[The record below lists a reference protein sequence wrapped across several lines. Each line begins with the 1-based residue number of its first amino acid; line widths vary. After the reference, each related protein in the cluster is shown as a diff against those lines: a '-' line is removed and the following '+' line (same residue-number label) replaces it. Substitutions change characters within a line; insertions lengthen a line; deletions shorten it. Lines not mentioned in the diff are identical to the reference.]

1 MTNLPTLAP
10 KSMGEAIEFSK
21 MISSSGMVP
30 AAYKNKPQDILVAIQ
45 WGYEVGLQ
53 PMQALQNIAV
63 INGKPSVYGDAA
75 IALVKADPR
84 CRGVKETI
92 EGEGEKMVARC
103 VVRRAYGEEIEETEA
118 TFSVDDAKR
127 AKLWGK
133 QGPWSQ
139 YPKRMLAMR
148 ARGFAIRDAFPDAM
162 KGMITA
168 EEAQDYPTK
177 APRDVTPAPDPAPEP
192 EIEQQIEDAETIE
205 DPIQDAIDAAKE
217 ETQEP
222 YILCDHEGK
231 ELERFEMHDEA
242 IAKLV
247 ERMKLYAKTTTDR
260 NRMPVTPLR
269 RGELIMLLINANKRV
284 MADMGD
290 AHRERFMA
298 IREKI
303 FEMLQ
308 EEVNQ

>member
-1 MTNLPTLAP
+1 
-10 KSMGEAIEFSK
+10 
-21 MISSSGMVP
+21 
-30 AAYKNKPQDILVAIQ
+30 
-45 WGYEVGLQ
+45 
-53 PMQALQNIAV
+53 
-63 INGKPSVYGDAA
+63 
-75 IALVKADPR
+75 
-84 CRGVKETI
+84 
-92 EGEGEKMVARC
+92 MVARC
-103 VVRRAYGEEIEETEA
+103 VVRRAYGDEIEETEA

-177 APRDVTPAPDPAPEP
+177 APRDVTPKPEPLPEP
-192 EIEQQIEDAETIE
+192 EPETEIQVEEAETIE
-205 DPIQDAIDAAKE
+205 DPIQDAIDAANM
-217 ETQEP
+217 P
-222 YILCDHEGK
+222 YSLCDHEGN
-231 ELERFEMHDEA
+231 ELAQYELHDEA

-247 ERMKLYAKTTTDR
+247 ERMKLYAKTTVDR
-260 NRMPVTPLR
+260 NRQPVDPVK
-269 RGELIMLLINANKRV
+269 RGQLIMDLIRANPQIL
-284 MADMGD
+284 ADMGD
-290 AHRERFMA
+290 AHKERFAA

-308 EEVNQ
+308 AEVDQ

>member
-1 MTNLPTLAP
+1 MNTLPTLAP

-30 AAYKNKPQDILVAIQ
+30 AAYKGKPQDILVAIQ

-92 EGEGEKMVARC
+92 EGGGDNMVARC
-103 VVRRAYGEEIEETEA
+103 VVRRAYGDEIEETEA

-177 APRDVTPAPDPAPEP
+177 APRDVTPAPEPLPQPEP
-192 EIEQQIEDAETIE
+192 EPDIEPHVEDAETIE
-205 DPIQDAIDAAKE
+205 DPIQEAIDAAN
-217 ETQEP
+217 EP
-222 YILCDHEGK
+222 YTLVDHEGK
-231 ELERFEMHDEA
+231 EIAQFEMHDEA

-247 ERMKLYAKTTTDR
+247 ERMKLYAKTTVDR
-260 NRMPVTPLR
+260 NRQPVDPVK
-269 RGELIMLLINANKRV
+269 RGQLIMDLVRANKQIV
-284 MADMGD
+284 QDMGEGHKD
-290 AHRERFMA
+290 RFSQ

-308 EEVNQ
+308 AEVDG

>member
-1 MTNLPTLAP
+1 MTNFSTLAP
-10 KSMGEAIEFSK
+10 KSIGEAIDFSK

-30 AAYKNKPQDILVAIQ
+30 AAYKGKPQDILVAIQ

-103 VVRRAYGEEIEETEA
+103 VVRRAYGDEIEETEA

-148 ARGFAIRDAFPDAM
+148 ARGFAIRGAFPDAM

-177 APRDVTPAPDPAPEP
+177 APRDVTPKPEPLPEPEP
-192 EIEQQIEDAETIE
+192 EIQVEEAETIE
-205 DPIQDAIDAAKE
+205 DPIQDAIDAANM
-217 ETQEP
+217 P
-222 YILCDHEGK
+222 YSLCDHEGN
-231 ELERFEMHDEA
+231 ELAQYELHDEA

-247 ERMKLYAKTTTDR
+247 ERMKLYAKTTVDR
-260 NRMPVTPLR
+260 NRQPVDPVK
-269 RGELIMLLINANKRV
+269 RGQLIMDLIRANLQIV
-284 MADMGD
+284 ADMGD
-290 AHRERFMA
+290 AHKERFAA

-308 EEVNQ
+308 AEVDQ

>member
-103 VVRRAYGEEIEETEA
+103 VVRRAYGDEIEETEA

-177 APRDVTPAPDPAPEP
+177 APRDVTPAPEPLPEP
-192 EIEQQIEDAETIE
+192 EIEAEIQDAETIE
-205 DPIQDAIDAAKE
+205 DPIQDAIDAAN
-217 ETQEP
+217 EP
-222 YILCDHEGK
+222 YTLVDHEGN
-231 ELERFEMHDEA
+231 ELAQFEMHDEA

-247 ERMKLYAKTTTDR
+247 ERMKLYAKTTVDR
-260 NRMPVTPLR
+260 NRQPVDPVK
-269 RGELIMLLINANKRV
+269 RGQLIMDLIRANKQIIT
-284 MADMGD
+284 DMGD
-290 AHRERFMA
+290 AHKERFAA

-308 EEVNQ
+308 AEVDA

>member
-1 MTNLPTLAP
+1 MTNFSTLAP
-10 KSMGEAIEFSK
+10 KSIGEAIDFSK

-30 AAYKNKPQDILVAIQ
+30 AAYKGKPQDILVAIQ

-103 VVRRAYGEEIEETEA
+103 VVRRAYGDEIEETEA

-177 APRDVTPAPDPAPEP
+177 APRDVTPKPEPLPEPEP
-192 EIEQQIEDAETIE
+192 EIQVEEAETIE
-205 DPIQDAIDAAKE
+205 DPIQDAIDAANM
-217 ETQEP
+217 P
-222 YILCDHEGK
+222 YSLCDHEGN
-231 ELERFEMHDEA
+231 ELAQYELHDEA

-247 ERMKLYAKTTTDR
+247 ERMKLYAKTTVDR
-260 NRMPVTPLR
+260 NRQPVDPVK
-269 RGELIMLLINANKRV
+269 RGQLIMDLIRANLQIV
-284 MADMGD
+284 ADMGD
-290 AHRERFMA
+290 AHKERFAA

-308 EEVNQ
+308 AEVDQ

>member
-1 MTNLPTLAP
+1 MTTLPTLAP

-30 AAYKNKPQDILVAIQ
+30 AAYKGKPQDILVAIQ

-103 VVRRAYGEEIEETEA
+103 VVRRAYGDEIEETEA

-177 APRDVTPAPDPAPEP
+177 APRDVTPAPEPLPEPEP
-192 EIEQQIEDAETIE
+192 EIQAEIQDAETIE
-205 DPIQDAIDAAKE
+205 DPIQDAIDAAN
-217 ETQEP
+217 EP
-222 YILCDHEGK
+222 YILVDHEGK
-231 ELERFEMHDEA
+231 EIAQYEMHDEA

-247 ERMKLYAKTTTDR
+247 ERMKLYAKTTVDR
-260 NRMPVTPLR
+260 AKQPVTPLK
-269 RGELIMLLINANKRV
+269 RGELIMGLIKANKGIV
-284 MADMGD
+284 ADMGE
-290 AHRERFMA
+290 AHKERFMA

-308 EEVNQ
+308 AEVDA

>member
-1 MTNLPTLAP
+1 MTTLPTLAP

-30 AAYKNKPQDILVAIQ
+30 AAYKGKPQDILVAIQ

-92 EGEGEKMVARC
+92 EGEGDNMVARC
-103 VVRRAYGEEIEETEA
+103 VVRRAYGDEIEETEA

-177 APRDVTPAPDPAPEP
+177 APRDVTPAPEPLPEPEP
-192 EIEQQIEDAETIE
+192 EIEAEIQDAETIE
-205 DPIQDAIDAAKE
+205 DPIQDAIDAAN
-217 ETQEP
+217 EP
-222 YILCDHEGK
+222 YTLFDHEGN
-231 ELERFEMHDEA
+231 ELAQFEMHDEA

-247 ERMKLYAKTTTDR
+247 ERMKLYAKTTVDR
-260 NRMPVTPLR
+260 AKQPVTPLK
-269 RGELIMLLINANKRV
+269 RGELIMGLIKANKGIV
-284 MADMGD
+284 ADMGE
-290 AHRERFMA
+290 AHKERFMA

-308 EEVNQ
+308 AEVNA

>member
-1 MTNLPTLAP
+1 MTTLPTLAP

-30 AAYKNKPQDILVAIQ
+30 AAYKGKPQDILVAIQ

-103 VVRRAYGEEIEETEA
+103 VVRRAYGDEIEETEA

-177 APRDVTPAPDPAPEP
+177 APRDVTPAPEPLPEP
-192 EIEQQIEDAETIE
+192 EPKIEAEIQDAETIE
-205 DPIQDAIDAAKE
+205 DPIQDAIDAAN
-217 ETQEP
+217 EP
-222 YILCDHEGK
+222 YILVDHEGK
-231 ELERFEMHDEA
+231 EIAQYEMHDEA

-247 ERMKLYAKTTTDR
+247 ERMKLYAKTTVDR
-260 NRMPVTPLR
+260 AKQPVTPLK
-269 RGELIMLLINANKRV
+269 RGELIMGLIKANKGIV
-284 MADMGD
+284 ADMGE
-290 AHRERFMA
+290 AHKERFMA

-308 EEVNQ
+308 AEVDA

>member
-30 AAYKNKPQDILVAIQ
+30 AAYKGKPQDILVAIQ

-63 INGKPSVYGDAA
+63 INAKPSVYGDAA

-103 VVRRAYGEEIEETEA
+103 VVRRAYGDEIEETEA

-177 APRDVTPAPDPAPEP
+177 APRDVTPKPEPLPEP
-192 EIEQQIEDAETIE
+192 EPETEIQVEEAETIE
-205 DPIQDAIDAAKE
+205 DPIQEAIDAANM
-217 ETQEP
+217 P
-222 YILCDHEGK
+222 YSLCDHEGN
-231 ELERFEMHDEA
+231 ELAQYELHDEA

-247 ERMKLYAKTTTDR
+247 ERMKLYAKTTVDR
-260 NRMPVTPLR
+260 NRQPVDPVK
-269 RGELIMLLINANKRV
+269 RGQLIMDLIRANPQIV
-284 MADMGD
+284 ADMGD
-290 AHRERFMA
+290 AHKERFAA

-308 EEVNQ
+308 AEVDQ

>member
-1 MTNLPTLAP
+1 MTTLPTLAP

-30 AAYKNKPQDILVAIQ
+30 AAYKGKPQDILVAIQ

-63 INGKPSVYGDAA
+63 INGKPSIYGDAA

-103 VVRRAYGEEIEETEA
+103 VVRRAYGDEIEETEA

-177 APRDVTPAPDPAPEP
+177 APRDVTPAPEPLPEP
-192 EIEQQIEDAETIE
+192 EPKIEAEIQDAETIE
-205 DPIQDAIDAAKE
+205 DPIQDAIDAAN
-217 ETQEP
+217 EP
-222 YILCDHEGK
+222 YVLVDHEGK
-231 ELERFEMHDEA
+231 EIAQYEMHDEA

-247 ERMKLYAKTTTDR
+247 ERMKLYAKTTVDR
-260 NRMPVTPLR
+260 AKQPVTPLK
-269 RGELIMLLINANKRV
+269 RGELIMGLIKANKGIV
-284 MADMGD
+284 ADMGE
-290 AHRERFMA
+290 AHKERFMA

-308 EEVNQ
+308 AEVDA

>member
-1 MTNLPTLAP
+1 MTTLPTLAP

-30 AAYKNKPQDILVAIQ
+30 AAYKGKPQDILVAIQ

-63 INGKPSVYGDAA
+63 INGKPSIYGDAA

-103 VVRRAYGEEIEETEA
+103 VVRRAYGDEIEETEA

-177 APRDVTPAPDPAPEP
+177 APRDVTPAPEPLPEPEP
-192 EIEQQIEDAETIE
+192 EIEAEIQDAETIE
-205 DPIQDAIDAAKE
+205 DPIQDAIDAAN
-217 ETQEP
+217 EP
-222 YILCDHEGK
+222 YVLVDHEGK
-231 ELERFEMHDEA
+231 EIAQYEMHDEA

-247 ERMKLYAKTTTDR
+247 ERMKLYAKTTVDR
-260 NRMPVTPLR
+260 AKQPVTPLK
-269 RGELIMLLINANKRV
+269 RGELIMGLIKANKRIV
-284 MADMGD
+284 ADMGE
-290 AHRERFMA
+290 AHKERFMA

-308 EEVNQ
+308 AEVDA

>member
-30 AAYKNKPQDILVAIQ
+30 AAYKGKPQDILVAIQ

-63 INGKPSVYGDAA
+63 INGKPSIYGDAA

-103 VVRRAYGEEIEETEA
+103 VVRRAYGDEIEETEA

-177 APRDVTPAPDPAPEP
+177 APRDVTPAPEPLPEP
-192 EIEQQIEDAETIE
+192 EPKIEAEIQDAETIE
-205 DPIQDAIDAAKE
+205 DPIQDAIDAAN
-217 ETQEP
+217 EP
-222 YILCDHEGK
+222 YTLFDHEGN
-231 ELERFEMHDEA
+231 ELAQFEMHDEA

-247 ERMKLYAKTTTDR
+247 ERMKLYAKTTVDR
-260 NRMPVTPLR
+260 AKQPVTPLK
-269 RGELIMLLINANKRV
+269 RGELIMGLIKANKGIV
-284 MADMGD
+284 ADMGE
-290 AHRERFMA
+290 AHKERFMA

-308 EEVNQ
+308 AEVDA